1 VCLLEGASDRLDFL
15 LAGLGI
21 RSSAL
26 QSGDAQTVVVP
37 CNRDTLPAIQE
48 QAPVLALWIKSATG
62 MLQLDGA
69 THLANFMLNDEA
81 SSQTGSD
88 RNFLTDTHEG

>member
-1 VCLLEGASDRLDFL
+1 VCLLEGASDRFDFL

-26 QSGDAQTVVVP
+26 QNMDAQTVAVP
-37 CNRDTLPAIQE
+37 CSRDTLPAIQE
-48 QAPVLALWIKSATG
+48 QAPVQALWMKSATG
-62 MLQLDGA
+62 MLQLDET

-81 SSQTGSD
+81 SSQIGSD
-88 RNFLTDTHEG
+88 RNFVTDIHEG

>member
-1 VCLLEGASDRLDFL
+1 VCLLEGASDRFDFL

-21 RSSAL
+21 LLSAL
-26 QSGDAQTVVVP
+26 QSGDAQTVAVP
-37 CNRDTLPAIQE
+37 CSRDTLPAIQE

-81 SSQTGSD
+81 SSQIGSD
-88 RNFLTDTHEG
+88 RNFVTDVHEG